1 MCSQLAGNVIISI
14 LPCTP
19 RKSFTPWKY
28 DLQLYEKYAHHKKAW
43 LLPLAIH
50 SQMFD
55 WVQSRVYISTPTH
68 KVTRTHLLSH
78 IDCTLPSTIIA
89 FVNGVYVVYRV
100 PHANRQHLNVIPTTI
115 RVLNYLCLIVCTN
128 LSFAE
133 LTFTLKLN
141 TFSITRANFALGFI
155 SCRFMICLP
164 KPANALQLCA

>member
-89 FVNGVYVVYRV
+89 FVNGVYVVYR
-100 PHANRQHLNVIPTTI
+100 
-115 RVLNYLCLIVCTN
+115 